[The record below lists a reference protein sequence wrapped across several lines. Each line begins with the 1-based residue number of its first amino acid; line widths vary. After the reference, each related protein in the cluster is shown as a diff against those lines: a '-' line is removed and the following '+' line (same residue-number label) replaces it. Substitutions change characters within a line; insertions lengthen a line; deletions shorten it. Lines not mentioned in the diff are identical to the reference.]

1 MNRLH
6 LSLCYD
12 PIMKCLQMSIKCLLL
27 IMRIF
32 TSDELK
38 GDLDHVYLSHAR
50 SNVDRYLRSMHISG
64 SSLGRPTSI
73 HRTRLRFPLVH
84 MNGNFTITARVLARL
99 LDNFD

>member
-64 SSLGRPTSI
+64 SSLPTNEYPS
-73 HRTRLRFPLVH
+73 HSTAFPFSTHERKLY
-84 MNGNFTITARVLARL
+84 NNCKSSRALIG
-99 LDNFD
+99 